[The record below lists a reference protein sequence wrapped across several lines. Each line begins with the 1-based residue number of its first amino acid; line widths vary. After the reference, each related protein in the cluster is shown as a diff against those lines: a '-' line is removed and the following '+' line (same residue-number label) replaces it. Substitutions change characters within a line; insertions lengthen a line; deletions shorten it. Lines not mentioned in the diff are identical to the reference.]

1 MEKLQVDCTTCQVR
15 GTGCDDCVMSVLLGM
30 PGDGP
35 VELVD
40 EEQRAL
46 EALAGSGM
54 LPPLRL
60 VQPVRE
66 VDHRVEIEE
75 LPDDWEEFFGDDPDG
90 FARDQNVI

>member
-15 GTGCDDCVMSVLLGM
+15 GSGCQDCVISVLLGM
-30 PGDGP
+30 PEGGP
-35 VELVD
+35 VELES
-40 EEQRAL
+40 EEQQAL

-66 VDHRVEIEE
+66 TVHRIEIEE
-75 LPDDWEEFFGDDPDG
+75 LPEDWEEFFDDDADG